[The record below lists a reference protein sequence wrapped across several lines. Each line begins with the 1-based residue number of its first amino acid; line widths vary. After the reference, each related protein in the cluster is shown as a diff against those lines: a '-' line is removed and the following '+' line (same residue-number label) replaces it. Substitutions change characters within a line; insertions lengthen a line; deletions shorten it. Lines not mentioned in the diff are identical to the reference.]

1 MKNLFKFF
9 LTGFM
14 TIFIAVSSVSSAFA
28 EETGSII
35 LNEDNTSLE
44 SYIERAIPNYVYGYE
59 PSNQISYSNIIP
71 YVDFEEDDCIM
82 ECVFVFDGDKIIG
95 RMLISNFDETYGSVY
110 FEQDNDEIQRAFD
123 ENLGISIGCYN
134 DNVVF
139 FSEENGYSIID
150 GVREHML
157 PPEAPIQ
164 MSKIYKAN
172 VLPSSPM
179 AYSQNAETQK
189 LLSVSVVG
197 NDPSLGAGAGVCW
210 ASCVAMK
217 INYRDKSYLTARD
230 VYYATAN
237 KMHELGIDTDPEG
250 SPSNIIWAY
259 EAYDYNV
266 TYEPSAIS
274 CSEVLGV
281 LNSNIPIQ
289 ISLAGID
296 KEGKAANHAVIIY
309 GVIIANANS
318 SKADITLRLKDPNYN
333 NYSEIYFQSSM
344 STVLTDIYYKPNTV
358 TYGMWYATYE

>member
-1 MKNLFKFF
+1 M
-9 LTGFM
+9 GFV
-14 TIFIAVSSVSSAFA
+14 TIVIAILSVSSAFA
-28 EETGSII
+28 EEIDSII

-59 PSNQISYSNIIP
+59 PSYQISYSNIIP
-71 YVDFEEDDCIM
+71 YVDFEEDDSIM
-82 ECVFVFDGDKIIG
+82 KCVFVFDGDKVIG
-95 RMLISNFDETYGSVY
+95 RMLINNFDETYGSVY
-110 FEQDNDEIQRAFD
+110 FEQDNAEIQRAFD
-123 ENLGISIGCYN
+123 ENLEISIGCYN

-172 VLPSSPM
+172 VLPSSSM
-179 AYSQNAETQK
+179 AYSQNVETQK
-189 LLSVSVVG
+189 LLRVSVVS
-197 NDPSLGAGAGVCW
+197 NDSSLGAGTGVCW

-237 KMHELGIDTDPEG
+237 KMHGLGIDTDPEG

-266 TYEPSAIS
+266 TYKPSAIS
-274 CSEVLGV
+274 CSEILGM
-281 LNSNIPIQ
+281 LESNIPIQ
-289 ISLAGID
+289 ISLAGINE
-296 KEGKAANHAVIIY
+296 KGEAANHAIIIY
-309 GVIIANANS
+309 GITIANSNS
-318 SKADITLRLKDPNYN
+318 NKADITLWFKDPNYN
-333 NYSEIYFQSSM
+333 DNGKKIYFQSSM
-344 STVLTDIYYKPNTV
+344 STVLTNINYKPGTT
-358 TYGMWYATYE
+358 TYGMWFATYE